1 MSRTLS
7 QVLAG
12 IAILLFLALAWTG
25 LTGAFQQ
32 FSQTN
37 LTRGQQLQ
45 TAAQLAFGVLGVLG
59 PAVWFWARQWSRSVF
74 VAWAVSLGLAGGLA
88 PVVWGGS
95 TIGVGALSGVASF
108 LIAWG
113 IVWLLRFSTRRAA

>member
-1 MSRTLS
+1 MIRD
-7 QVLAG
+7 VLLA
-12 IAILLFLALAWTG
+12 ISILLFLALAWTG
-25 LTGAFQQ
+25 VTGAFQQ

-37 LTRGQQLQ
+37 LTLGQLLQ
-45 TAAQLAFGVLGVLG
+45 TAAQLVFGVMGVLS
-59 PAVWFWARQWSRSVF
+59 PVVWFWARRWSRPVF

-95 TIGVGALSGVASF
+95 TVGVGVLSGVASL
-108 LIAWG
+108 LIGWG